1 MKSYKEFCKLA
12 ERYYE
17 PHEPLPSGKTP
28 KGKATS
34 SYYRQSGEY
43 FRNPRVGKGGRTY
56 NRMVN
61 QRNRTWNQVSRGA
74 DNPDLN
80 FRPDRSGKYDVS
92 GDSKN
97 ITINNRDGIRMN
109 VRQKPNVYYD
119 SSKTTRTG
127 RIPRPVYDIEWYNN
141 KNTGRNNPGQ
151 ARSVVRSVA
160 DMWKTQV
167 EPRLPRNSV
176 ITNFPVSNDTSDR
189 NTRSKLYSK
198 VANFGPQI
206 DSGRQYAKVGSNPSP
221 KQSAKGASKV
231 KPLTPGFGNQ
241 VGDVSPFMSQNE
253 LDKFNKA
260 RQRKFTPYGN
270 STATQGAPR
279 KIAPAKPS
287 RPSVTREI
295 KNLANKPSVKAPSV
309 PKTKI
314 KPRSRRGGGG
324 MFGSFPTIGTPSNR
338 GSFPTTLGGVF
349 RQTSGP
355 ISPGDMMRRGG
366 V

>member
-43 FRNPRVGKGGRTY
+43 FRNPRRGTPDGERTY
-56 NRMVN
+56 KRMVN
-61 QRNRTWNQVSRGA
+61 QRNRTWNQVSMGG
-74 DNPDLN
+74 DNPDLD
-80 FRPDRSGKYDVS
+80 FGPDRSGKYDVS

-97 ITINNRDGIRMN
+97 ITISNRDGVRMN

-127 RIPRPVYDIEWYNN
+127 RIPRPVYDIEWNN
-141 KNTGRNNPGQ
+141 DKNTGRNNPGQ
-151 ARSVVRSVA
+151 ARSTLKSVA

-176 ITNFPVSNDTSDR
+176 ITNFPISNDKSAR
-189 NTRSKLYSK
+189 NTRSKLYQR

-221 KQSAKGASKV
+221 KQIAKGASRV

-253 LDKFNKA
+253 QDKFNRA
-260 RQRKFTPYGN
+260 RQRKFRPYGN
-270 STATQGAPR
+270 STETQGAPR

-295 KNLANKPSVKAPSV
+295 KNLATKPAVKAPR
-309 PKTKI
+309 I
-314 KPRSRRGGGG
+314 PRNLSTVTNAVRRVKMRGGGKIG
-324 MFGSFPTIGTPSNR
+324 LALSAAGLIGSAIMSLR
-338 GSFPTTLGGVF
+338 GK
-349 RQTSGP
+349 
-355 ISPGDMMRRGG
+355 DKK
-366 V
+366 

>member
-43 FRNPRVGKGGRTY
+43 FRNPRRGTPDGERTY
-56 NRMVN
+56 KRMVN
-61 QRNRTWNQVSRGA
+61 QRNRTWNQVSMGG
-74 DNPDLN
+74 DNPDLD
-80 FRPDRSGKYDVS
+80 FGPDRSGKYDVS

-97 ITINNRDGIRMN
+97 ITISNRDGVRMN

-127 RIPRPVYDIEWYNN
+127 RIPRPVYDIEWYND

-151 ARSVVRSVA
+151 ARSTLKNVA

-176 ITNFPVSNDTSDR
+176 ITNFPISNDKSAR
-189 NTRSKLYSK
+189 NTRSKLYQK

-221 KQSAKGASKV
+221 KQIAKGASRV

-253 LDKFNKA
+253 QDKFNRA
-260 RQRKFTPYGN
+260 RQRKFRPYGN
-270 STATQGAPR
+270 STETQGAPR

-295 KNLANKPSVKAPSV
+295 KNLATKPAVKAPR
-309 PKTKI
+309 I
-314 KPRSRRGGGG
+314 PRNLSTVTNAVRRVKMRGGGKIG
-324 MFGSFPTIGTPSNR
+324 LALSAAGLIGSAIMSLR
-338 GSFPTTLGGVF
+338 GK
-349 RQTSGP
+349 
-355 ISPGDMMRRGG
+355 DKK
-366 V
+366 

>member
-1 MKSYKEFCKLA
+1 M
-12 ERYYE
+12 
-17 PHEPLPSGKTP
+17 
-28 KGKATS
+28 
-34 SYYRQSGEY
+34 
-43 FRNPRVGKGGRTY
+43 
-56 NRMVN
+56 
-61 QRNRTWNQVSRGA
+61 GA

-92 GDSKN
+92 GDAKN
-97 ITINNRDGIRMN
+97 ITISNRDGIRMN

-127 RIPRPVYDIEWYNN
+127 RIPRPVYDIEWYND

-151 ARSVVRSVA
+151 ARSTLKNVA

-176 ITNFPVSNDTSDR
+176 ITNFPVSNDKSAR
-189 NTRSKLYSK
+189 NTRSKLYQK

-221 KQSAKGASKV
+221 KQIAKGASRV

-241 VGDVSPFMSQNE
+241 VGDVSSFMSQNE

-260 RQRKFTPYGN
+260 RQRKFRPYGN

-295 KNLANKPSVKAPSV
+295 KNLATKPAVKAPRI
-309 PKTKI
+309 PKNLSAVTNAVRRVKM
-314 KPRSRRGGGG
+314 RGGGKIG
-324 MFGSFPTIGTPSNR
+324 LALSAAGLIGSAIMSLR
-338 GSFPTTLGGVF
+338 GKNKK
-349 RQTSGP
+349 
-355 ISPGDMMRRGG
+355 
-366 V
+366 

>member
-28 KGKATS
+28 QGKAIS

-43 FRNPRVGKGGRTY
+43 FRSPRVGKGGRTY

-61 QRNRTWNQVSRGA
+61 QRNRTWNQVSSGA

-80 FRPDRSGKYDVS
+80 FRPDTSGKYDVS
-92 GDSKN
+92 GNSKN
-97 ITINNRDGIRMN
+97 ITISNRDGIRMN

-151 ARSVVRSVA
+151 ARSTLKNVA

-176 ITNFPVSNDTSDR
+176 ITNFPISNDKSTR
-189 NTRSKLYSK
+189 NTRSKLYQK

-221 KQSAKGASKV
+221 KQIAKGASRV

-241 VGDVSPFMSQNE
+241 VGDVSSFMSQNE

-260 RQRKFTPYGN
+260 RQRKFKPYGN

-295 KNLANKPSVKAPSV
+295 KNLATKPAVKAPGI
-309 PKTKI
+309 PKNLSTVTNAVRRVKM
-314 KPRSRRGGGG
+314 RGGGKIG
-324 MFGSFPTIGTPSNR
+324 LALSAAGLIGSAIMSLR
-338 GSFPTTLGGVF
+338 GK
-349 RQTSGP
+349 
-355 ISPGDMMRRGG
+355 DKK
-366 V
+366 